1 MYVLGMWHTIE
12 RRTHKSQKDKPGQLL
27 SLEQDENP
35 VTWRT
40 HSMYFAVAVVAIV
53 AVAAA
58 AGTERLVNKSSL
70 SIVVINAPRTTN
82 LRS

>member
-1 MYVLGMWHTIE
+1 MCMCMWHTIE

-40 HSMYFAVAVVAIV
+40 RSMYLAVAVVVSI
-53 AVAAA
+53 VAAA
-58 AGTERLVNKSSL
+58 AAAVTARLVNKSSL